1 MFRGIFDSTIDN
13 KGRSSLPA
21 KFREVLTDSFADERF
36 FITNSYPVQMDEGTQ
51 CSGLLIIPYQEWF
64 RFEEKFLNSKGLTPA
79 ERNNI
84 LYTIISP
91 AQECTADKLGRIL
104 VPPHLRKI
112 AGLDREIV
120 YVGALKRAE
129 IWSAAEWEK
138 VRIQAMKNFPT
149 TTEAAAEFGL

>member
-1 MFRGIFDSTIDN
+1 MFRGIFESTIDS

-36 FITNSYPVQMDEGTQ
+36 FITNSYPVEMEEGTQ
-51 CSGLLIIPYQEWF
+51 CSGLMIIPYQEWF
-64 RFEEKFLNSKGLTPA
+64 RFEENFLNSKGLTPVQ
-79 ERNNI
+79 RNNI
-84 LYTIISP
+84 LYSIVSP

-104 VPPHLRKI
+104 LPPNHRKT
-112 AGLDREIV
+112 AGLDRDIV

-129 IWSAAEWEK
+129 IWNASEWER